1 MKNPGLRVI
10 LAEAR
15 RLDIKALDEEEIK
28 KYYRVRGRDVAHDW
42 GKTEPV
48 GREDVIN
55 CKHLAEEFIISDR
68 HKRIKKVKP

>member
-1 MKNPGLRVI
+1 MV
-10 LAEAR
+10 
-15 RLDIKALDEEEIK
+15 
-28 KYYRVRGRDVAHDW
+28 HDW
-42 GKTEPV
+42 GKTESV